1 MEVFIMAKKQK
12 IKIPT
17 FIEMVKSQRVQVVTP
32 KGGPHK
38 SDKDYNRQQDK
49 EDLRKEE
56 SS

>member
-1 MEVFIMAKKQK
+1 MSKKKK

-17 FIEMVKSQRVQVVTP
+17 FIEMVKSQRVQIVTP
-32 KGGPHK
+32 KGGPHT
-38 SDKDYNRQQDK
+38 DKTQYNRQQDK